1 MRYRSAFLALT
12 LVIACHALTACERT
26 DQEAAG
32 EAETPPAVVDT
43 VVVTEPA
50 EAAAEAV
57 EPPRAES
64 EAMEA
69 KTGIEGLV
77 TIGPVCPA
85 PEAGKECPD
94 RPYSA
99 TIVVREAGSDRV
111 VATFTSGED
120 GRFRVELPPGNYVL
134 DPGEPQL
141 IAEPVAEAV
150 EVVVEEG
157 VFAYAVVRFD
167 SGVR

>member
-77 TIGPVCPA
+77 TIGPVCL
-85 PEAGKECPD
+85 
-94 RPYSA
+94 
-99 TIVVREAGSDRV
+99 VVREAGSDRV